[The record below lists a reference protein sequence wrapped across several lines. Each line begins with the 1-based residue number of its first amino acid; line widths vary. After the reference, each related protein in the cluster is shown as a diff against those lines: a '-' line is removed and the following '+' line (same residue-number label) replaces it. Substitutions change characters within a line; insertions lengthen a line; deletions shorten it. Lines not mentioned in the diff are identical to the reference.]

1 MSLRMIWLCRAARS
15 SALVLVRLWIIR
27 TSPRATGSSVLV
39 LVRLDHAQAASSVG
53 WWNGA
58 VGAARLWAAGPTA
71 QPQHRAYLRGHAA
84 WVTGHVTP
92 AVPERGLA
100 GQGRNV
106 VAPHIPKGTVH
117 RVGCPAIQLDDDTP
131 RAVANVAVPPAPT
144 GSRFTLIPSAA
155 GSPWPCSTSRRYLRS
170 SGEVIPSSTSDS
182 TSSSRARHRC
192 RGRRC
197 RLNRN
202 RSAVVRRRCVARS
215 TRSTASDADAVS
227 PTSTTA
233 FSNRIRGGCA
243 EGWRIDLTSAS
254 SSPRRR
260 CTRSPGCGRTRRD
273 SGTTT
278 SRMGGGSSN
287 TLHNHSAVPWLAA
300 AP

>member
-1 MSLRMIWLCRAARS
+1 
-15 SALVLVRLWIIR
+15 
-27 TSPRATGSSVLV
+27 VLV

-170 SGEVIPSSTSDS
+170 SGEVTPSSTSDS
-182 TSSSRARHRC
+182 NVEQQGAPSMSRPPLQAEPQSV
-192 RGRRC
+192 RGGKAPLRRPEHEIDG
-197 RLNRN
+197 L
-202 RSAVVRRRCVARS
+202 RRRRGVANVDYS
-215 TRSTASDADAVS
+215 FFEPHS
-227 PTSTTA
+227 
-233 FSNRIRGGCA
+233 
-243 EGWRIDLTSAS
+243 WRL
-254 SSPRRR
+254 RRR
-260 CTRSPGCGRTRRD
+260 MEDRPDVSIIQPATAVHPE
-273 SGTTT
+273 
-278 SRMGGGSSN
+278 SRLRQDPS
-287 TLHNHSAVPWLAA
+287 
-300 AP
+300 